1 MRKILNETNFSTSR
15 KNILLC
21 KPVVL
26 YLFEIVA
33 QSKKL
38 AAHLSIKG
46 DQNDICNMTVF
57 LHTFSDILRLGYST
71 ATLCVAVHRLR
82 NSDVNVRLRSFE

>member
-15 KNILLC
+15 KKILLC

-33 QSKKL
+33 QSNKL

-57 LHTFSDILRLGYST
+57 LHTFSDILRLGGTYNKFNGNPVCRGT
-71 ATLCVAVHRLR
+71 PVEKL
-82 NSDVNVRLRSFE
+82 